1 MFKEENPLLAGG
13 ARILFHKTGRISMH
27 WTKRHTSGQRIHFI
41 YVFLFGFFIGVFLVN
56 MWKDVFINSTGFFDE
71 EMLYEMKYTRINI
84 EKFFVYALKQR
95 LTLFTLLA
103 IGATTYFGIA
113 MVYGAYA
120 WFGFIGGIFMAS
132 VAVRYGFK
140 GILLMAGVLLPHF
153 LIYIPAFRILLN
165 WCYNICCSMYFP
177 AKLQE
182 RPEVQYRSK
191 KRFVLVQC
199 GRLFCILLVV
209 IIGILVESYVNPIL
223 LAKILKNF

>member
-1 MFKEENPLLAGG
+1 MQ
-13 ARILFHKTGRISMH
+13 
-27 WTKRHTSGQRIHFI
+27 WTKRYTSGQRIHFM
-41 YVFLFGFFIGVFLVN
+41 YVFLFGFFVGVFLVN

-71 EMLYEMKYTRINI
+71 EMLYEMKYTRINF
-84 EKFFVYALKQR
+84 EKFLVYVLKQR
-95 LTLFTLLA
+95 LMLFLGLA

-113 MVYGAYA
+113 MVYGAFA
-120 WFGFIGGIFMAS
+120 WFGFAGGIFMAS

-140 GILLMAGVLLPHF
+140 GILLVVGVFLPHF

-165 WCYNICCSMYFP
+165 WCYNICCTMYFP

-182 RPEVQYRSK
+182 RWEVQYRSK
-191 KRFVLVQC
+191 KRYILSQI
-199 GRLFCILLVV
+199 GYLFFLLLVV